1 MKNQYPS
8 SVDRARK
15 KDGTS
20 RVVSIALFLSVFVS
34 ALSAAETYFNDPAK
48 QATRERTPP
57 TERRYL
63 VDVGSR
69 VILPQKNKA
78 VAFKNNRAFVYL
90 QFNETPNA
98 KERAAVERLGVKFYG
113 AVSPNTY
120 LVKITEDSQAKL
132 AGHLPI
138 RAMEPVEPPDKLTA
152 NLYYNIVGRHVRQ
165 PDGTLAVHVRFY
177 EDVSLAQALSAL
189 DGLAVRVVNRERM
202 LFNNRLLVHATF
214 EQIQALSAEAS
225 VTGIEEI
232 PPRPRTDNVTAAQ
245 LSNVDDVQATPFNL
259 DGNGVIMGIWDE
271 GPVRV
276 GHPDLTPRVTVVEN
290 ANTVG
295 DHSTHVAGTMISSG
309 ANNANARGM
318 APAAGQLFSYD
329 FDGDPTT
336 EQNDAVVNRAIRIAN
351 HSWGPSIGWAD
362 DGTDDGNTGLFGS
375 YNGTARD
382 WDALVRTR
390 GLIVCKSSGNDRN
403 DCNPMDGTDCDGVL
417 GADGQRYD
425 TIGAQGVSKNVITVG
440 AINDDGTTIAGF
452 SSSGPADDGRIKPD
466 VVANGVGLT
475 STWNGGTTIPGGCDG
490 MDYCSISGTSMSTP
504 AVSGICA
511 LLVQRY
517 RQEYANN
524 NPSPDIIKALLVNTA
539 TDLGRP
545 GPDYLFGY
553 GLVNALAAVQTID
566 VGPVRI
572 VTGSVDN
579 GDTDEYLI
587 GIPAGQGTLRVTL
600 NWIDPAGAANNG
612 GNDIVN
618 NLDLEIVGPDN
629 VVRFPFTGPG
639 MTFTANA
646 TTTGPNNIDTL
657 EQVVVNA
664 PQQGFWKVRVK
675 GTGVPSGPQ
684 NYALVAN
691 ASFTLDDQPD
701 LRIAADLDFDLT
713 CPGENR
719 ESVVTIFNIGG
730 ADLLVHSVSVV
741 AGAPNFTLLPN
752 PTQPFIVRPGDHV
765 DLIVRFA
772 PNSPGAKAGTL
783 RIVSNDADQGQV
795 DLPMT
800 GTGGQP
806 TITTAIPNSGNFGN
820 VCVGSF
826 KDLPLTINNAGSC
839 DLLVNNI
846 TSSSG
851 DFVVPGVITY
861 PIVVHPGDS
870 VAVPIRFQP
879 GTIGAKAGT
888 ITITSSDP
896 NAPTRQIAV
905 SGTAPTGDIRVTGS
919 TDFGNVCAGGPVAEK
934 TVSICNLG
942 LCDLRVFSVSVN
954 CPDFTIVNN
963 PFPGIISHDFCV
975 DVVIRFTPTSCGPK
989 TCTLTIISD
998 DPDSPTNTLTL
1009 TANTPC
1015 PDIDVPPDLGFLPE
1029 VVQTVGTCK
1038 TLEPFPISNKGEC
1051 NLIITAITIGGPDA
1065 GDFAL
1070 SGLPSFPIILQP
1082 GHIAGEGDLNVVF
1095 APTVVDRDRVATITV
1110 TYVTDPITGS
1120 TTNVTRLLCG
1130 EGVRTG
1136 ARVLVTHNGIPVAKV
1151 EKIHLQRITSNRNR
1165 DRLDSQ
1171 DVAMNLPLTT
1181 VLPAFPCPPFQY
1193 HREYGTVSNPIQLVP
1208 GSYQVTA
1215 TAVINGKRK
1224 TLVVGF
1230 DVQTC
1235 DFNPTV
1241 VVDF

>member
-1 MKNQYPS
+1 MA
-8 SVDRARK
+8 RARTR
-15 KDGTS
+15 G
-20 RVVSIALFLSVFVS
+20 RIRRYVSIALLTAFVS
-34 ALSAAETYFNDPAK
+34 TLSAQERYFSNPEK
-48 QATRERTPP
+48 QAARQKVAP
-57 TERRYL
+57 TEQKYL

-69 VILPQKNKA
+69 VILPGKA
-78 VAFKNNRAFVYL
+78 KSIAFKNNRAAVYL
-90 QFNETPNA
+90 QFSETPTA
-98 KERAAVERLGVKFYG
+98 KQRAAVEQMGVKFYG
-113 AVSPNTY
+113 SISPNTY
-120 LVKITEDSQAKL
+120 LVKISEESQAKV

-138 RAMEPVEPPDKLTA
+138 RGIEPVEPPDKLTA
-152 NLYYNIVGRHVRQ
+152 NLYYNTVGRHVRQ
-165 PDGTLAVHVRFY
+165 ADGTLAVHVRFF
-177 EDVSLAQALSAL
+177 EDVSLAQALTAL
-189 DGLAVRVVNRERM
+189 DRAGASVPNRDSM
-202 LFNNRLLVHATF
+202 LFNNRLLAFATY
-214 EQIQALSAEAS
+214 EQVQALAADSS
-225 VTGIEEI
+225 VTAVEEI
-232 PPRPRTDNVTAAQ
+232 PPPPKADNATAAQ
-245 LSNVDDVQATPFNL
+245 LSNVDVVQGPPFNL
-259 DGNGVIMGIWDE
+259 DGDGLIMGIWDE

-276 GHPDLTPRVTVVEN
+276 GHPDLTPRVTVIDN

-318 APAAGQLFSYD
+318 APSADQLFSYD

-336 EQNDAVVNRAIRIAN
+336 EQNDAAVNRAIRIAN
-351 HSWGPSIGWAD
+351 HSWGPGLGWGD
-362 DGTDDGNTGLFGS
+362 DGVDDGNTGLFGS
-375 YNGTARD
+375 YNGTAAD
-382 WDALVRTR
+382 WDTLVRNR
-390 GLIVCKSSGNDRN
+390 GLIVVKSSGNDRN

-417 GADGQRYD
+417 GTDGQRYD
-425 TIGAQGVSKNVITVG
+425 VIGAQGVSKNVITVG

-466 VVANGVGLT
+466 VVANGVGLL

-490 MDYCSISGTSMSTP
+490 MDYCSIGGTSMSTP
-504 AVSGICA
+504 TVSGICA

-517 RQEYANN
+517 RQEYAGN

-553 GLVNALAAVQTID
+553 GLVDAQAAIETID

-572 VTGSVDN
+572 VTGAVDQ
-579 GDTDEYLI
+579 GDTNEYVI
-587 GIPAGQGTLRVTL
+587 GVPAGQATLRVTL

-618 NLDLEIVGPDN
+618 NLDLELIGPDN
-629 VVRFPFTGPG
+629 VVRFPFTGG
-639 MTFTANA
+639 GVNFTANA
-646 TTTGPNNIDTL
+646 TTTGANNIDTV

-664 PQQGFWKVRVK
+664 PQQGFWRVRVK
-675 GTGVPSGPQ
+675 GSSVPTGPQ
-684 NYALVAN
+684 NFALVAN
-691 ASFTLDDQPD
+691 VSFTLDDQPD

-741 AGAPNFTLLPN
+741 AGGPNFTLLPN

-765 DLIVRFA
+765 DLIVRFN
-772 PNSPGAKAGTL
+772 PTSPGAKAGTL

-800 GTGGQP
+800 GTGGLP
-806 TITTAIPNSGNFGN
+806 TITTAIPNAGNFGN

-826 KDLPLTINNAGSC
+826 KDLPLTINNAGTC

-851 DFVVPGVITY
+851 DFVVPGVVTY

-879 GTIGAKAGT
+879 AAIGAKVGT
-888 ITITSSDP
+888 ITVSSSDP

-919 TDFGNVCAGGPVAEK
+919 TDFGDVCADGKVAEK
-934 TVSICNLG
+934 SISICNLG
-942 LCDLRVFSVSVN
+942 LCDLLVSSVTVN

-1029 VVQTVGTCK
+1029 VVQTVGTCN
-1038 TLEPFPISNKGEC
+1038 TLQPFPISNKGQC
-1051 NLIITAITIGGPDA
+1051 DLIITDISIGGVNA
-1065 GDFAL
+1065 SDFSL

-1082 GHIAGEGDLNVVF
+1082 GHIAGAGDLNVVF
-1095 APTVVDRDRVATITV
+1095 APTVVDRDREATITV
-1110 TYVTDPITGS
+1110 TYVIDPITGA

-1181 VLPAFPCPPFQY
+1181 VLPAMPCPPFQY
-1193 HREYGTVSNPIQLVP
+1193 HREYGTVSNPIQLLP
-1208 GSYQVTA
+1208 GAYQVTA

-1230 DVQTC
+1230 DLQTC